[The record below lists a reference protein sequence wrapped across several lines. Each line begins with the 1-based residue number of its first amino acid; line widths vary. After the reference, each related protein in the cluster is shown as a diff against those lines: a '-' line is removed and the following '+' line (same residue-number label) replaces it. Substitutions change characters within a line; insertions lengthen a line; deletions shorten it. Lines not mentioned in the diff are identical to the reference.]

1 MAVHAG
7 IGIFVNFGLG
17 DRYVPEQ
24 DGLLSVSCMAG
35 FRLLARG
42 LFGMAAVRLR
52 AHLCWDKRLESACS
66 LPVVIDILAEHARKK
81 NNLNHD
87 DRILIVAA
95 FDQYN
100 RLLDGAPSSP
110 GPGFAE
116 RLTQELGTSMAY
128 GRSTAHSSLALHVL
142 ILSAQIDIC
151 CSYIA
156 VAVADLPL
164 SDAYAHMCWQVVPTT
179 RGW

>member
-42 LFGMAAVRLR
+42 LFGMAATYLR
-52 AHLCWDKRLESACS
+52 THPCWDSRLEPACS

-81 NNLNHD
+81 NNLND
-87 DRILIVAA
+87 EDRILIVVA
-95 FDQYN
+95 FDDYHC
-100 RLLDGAPSSP
+100 LLDGAPDSP

-116 RLTQELGTSMAY
+116 RLTQELGTLMAY
-128 GRSTAHSSLALHVL
+128 GRSTAHSSLALHFF
-142 ILSAQIDIC
+142 
-151 CSYIA
+151 
-156 VAVADLPL
+156 
-164 SDAYAHMCWQVVPTT
+164 
-179 RGW
+179 

>member
-7 IGIFVNFGLG
+7 VGIFVNFGLG

-52 AHLCWDKRLESACS
+52 AHLCWDKRLEPACS
-66 LPVVIDILAEHARKK
+66 LPVVIDILAEHARKM

-95 FDQYN
+95 FDQYH

-128 GRSTAHSSLALHVL
+128 GRSTAHSSLALHFFK
-142 ILSAQIDIC
+142 IK
-151 CSYIA
+151 CS
-156 VAVADLPL
+156 D
-164 SDAYAHMCWQVVPTT
+164 
-179 RGW
+179 